1 MILHHIQNSV
11 EQSDALST
19 CLRYIANNDSIL
31 LSGNGINCL
40 LKAEWRAKLADLN
53 VVVLQEDVNARGL
66 QDYLKDVKQVSYNEF
81 VELSL
86 EHEKVISW

>member
-11 EQSDALST
+11 EQSGALST
-19 CLRYIANNDSIL
+19 CLRYITNNDSIL